1 MAVDDRITRM
11 CYGLRAGNIKL
22 QQLEPRR
29 PVRLIFAQRIN
40 GLAPTLQVPGSQD
53 DKHIRILFKNGG
65 NRRQTNALVSASYQY
80 TFDATPLRD
89 R

>member
-1 MAVDDRITRM
+1 MTVDDRITGV

-29 PVRLIFAQRIN
+29 PVRLSFAQRIN
-40 GLAPTLQVPGSQD
+40 GLATTLQIPGSQN
-53 DKHIRILFKNGG
+53 DKHIRVLFKNGC